1 MLINR
6 KIKTYISRFSITI
19 GFLALAGNANAQ
31 FGNIVFDPTAHS
43 REVRN
48 FVQTQT
54 HYGSQISHYAEQI
67 KKYEEQISQLERE
80 YDSITGIKFSQLFD
94 LDVHGAASRV
104 LLTNA
109 LEGKANEFGLGLPDT
124 PTEEMKVY
132 HKTYRL
138 IQPEELHPDN
148 IELQKQVRDLHQAL
162 FTADSF
168 TAIASE
174 ARKDRESTY
183 DELAELSAQAVD
195 MKGALEVNNALL
207 LENGRNLALL
217 IDLQTAQLAAESVN
231 LRDKAQS
238 RQNIASVFG
247 STGDGF

>member
-1 MLINR
+1 MLSSR
-6 KIKTYISRFSITI
+6 KLKRYLSSISITI
-19 GFLALAGNANAQ
+19 GLCGLAGSAHAQ
-31 FGNIVFDPTAHS
+31 IAVIDWRAIIQDAQ
-43 REVRN
+43 N
-48 FVQTQT
+48 FAKTQT

-109 LEGKANEFGLGLPDT
+109 IEGRAKKFGIVGLPDT
-124 PTEEMKVY
+124 PTEEMRDY

-138 IQPEELHPDN
+138 IQPEDLHPDN
-148 IELQKQVRDLHQAL
+148 EELQKQVRELHEAVFL
-162 FTADSF
+162 ADSF